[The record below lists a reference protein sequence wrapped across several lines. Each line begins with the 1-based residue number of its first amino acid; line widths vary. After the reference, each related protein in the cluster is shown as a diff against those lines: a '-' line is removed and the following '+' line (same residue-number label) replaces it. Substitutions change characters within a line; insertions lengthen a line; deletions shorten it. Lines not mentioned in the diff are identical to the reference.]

1 MGKMKGPKKMEFTI
15 NVTNVEMEPLF
26 AYHPQEIYD
35 LHTNYMV

>member
-1 MGKMKGPKKMEFTI
+1 MGKMKGPKKWISQSMYTD
-15 NVTNVEMEPLF
+15 VEMEPLF